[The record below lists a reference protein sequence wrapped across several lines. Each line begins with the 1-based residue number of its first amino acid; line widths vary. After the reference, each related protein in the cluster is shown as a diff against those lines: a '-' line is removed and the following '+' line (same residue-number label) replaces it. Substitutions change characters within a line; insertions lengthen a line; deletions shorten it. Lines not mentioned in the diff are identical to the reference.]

1 MIEDLN
7 TTNILL
13 GIMAAVSVVQTLV
26 LIAVVVLALRLYRQT
41 LQTVRQVAPLAANVA
56 ALVGTVDGILADV
69 KDVTARVTRQTERVD
84 TAILHTM
91 HSVDKTAGR
100 VLDSVE
106 PRIIRIAGLV
116 RGVTCAIQDLF
127 RGRRSDEAPAISPVS
142 SKMRP
147 AKACRLLCFW
157 RTCC

>member
-41 LQTVRQVAPLAANVA
+41 LQTVQRQVAPLAANVA

-91 HSVDKTAGR
+91 HSVDETAGR

-116 RGVTCAIQDLF
+116 RGVTSAIQDLF
-127 RGRRSDEAPAISPVS
+127 GGRRSGEAPARWADVE
-142 SKMRP
+142 K
-147 AKACRLLCFW
+147 
-157 RTCC
+157 